1 MSEVF
6 RDMPRVEMLG
16 GARVVPRLVGASD
29 SIPDVSAAVNDMDR
43 PPRLSRWGLR
53 PLLAVLALVAGL
65 AACGTSEP
73 PSIVLVVIDTV
84 RADHLTPY
92 GYERDTSPH
101 IERLARSGTLFLQ
114 GVAASPWTG
123 PSVASIVTGRY
134 PDEVGIRGLRH
145 RLPPSVP
152 SLAQILRDAGYAT
165 AAVVSNAL
173 AGPAYGYHRG
183 YDSFHFE
190 HYKLQPEGSAAPPG
204 QPYFTADR
212 VTERALAW
220 IASAPKPFFLYL
232 HYTDPHE
239 PYLPPPRWRDRF
251 VREASGFDETLLNGK
266 RFTRVPLDGDELAAV
281 RAHYEA
287 EIAFVDHEVGR
298 LVDALGNDV
307 IVVLTGDH
315 GEEFRDHGA
324 FLHGHT
330 LYQELLRVPL
340 LLAGPGIPRDRTSA
354 VPASHVDI
362 LPTVLELARVP
373 SPPSVNGRS
382 LLGAPGEDRAAG
394 EERVL
399 FSILEGGKTRC
410 VAARRGEW
418 KLSSCGAG
426 HDAVLHDLSRDP
438 GESRDRASERRAV
451 AQELARAI
459 DERNARVVPGTR
471 PVDPTAARRMEAAL
485 RALGYVE

>member
-1 MSEVF
+1 V
-6 RDMPRVEMLG
+6 
-16 GARVVPRLVGASD
+16 GAAENDVDRTPRLPRRGLC
-29 SIPDVSAAVNDMDR
+29 
-43 PPRLSRWGLR
+43 PRL
-53 PLLAVLALVAGL
+53 AALALVAGL

-73 PSIVLVVIDTV
+73 PSIVLVVIDTL

-92 GYERDTSPH
+92 GFERDTSPH

-123 PSVASIVTGRY
+123 PSVASILTGRY

-152 SLAQILRDAGYAT
+152 TLAEILRDAGYAT

-183 YDSFHFE
+183 YDFFHFE
-190 HYKLQPEGSAAPPG
+190 HYKLQPGETDAPRG

-220 IASAPKPFFLYL
+220 LASAPTPYFLYL

-239 PYLPPPRWRDRF
+239 PYLPPPRWRGRF
-251 VREASGFDETLLNGK
+251 VSGASGFDEALLHGK
-266 RFTRVPLDGDELAAV
+266 RFTRVPLDRDELAAV

-287 EIAFVDHEVGR
+287 EIAFVDHELGR
-298 LVDALGNDV
+298 LLDALGDDAA
-307 IVVLTGDH
+307 VVMTGDH

-340 LLAGPGIPRDRTSA
+340 LLAGPGIPRGRTSA
-354 VPASHVDI
+354 MPASHVDI

-373 SPPSVNGRS
+373 SPPGVNGRG
-382 LLGAPGEDRAAG
+382 LLGALGED
-394 EERVL
+394 RVL
-399 FSILEGGKTRC
+399 FSVLEVGNTRC

-426 HDAVLHDLSRDP
+426 RGAVLRDLSRDP
-438 GESRDRASERRAV
+438 GESRDRAPERPAV

-459 DERNARVVPGTR
+459 EERNARLVPGTR
-471 PVDPTAARRMEAAL
+471 TVDPVSARRMEAAL

>member
-382 LLGAPGEDRAAG
+382 LLGAPGE
-394 EERVL
+394 
-399 FSILEGGKTRC
+399 
-410 VAARRGEW
+410 
-418 KLSSCGAG
+418 
-426 HDAVLHDLSRDP
+426 VLHDLSSDP
-438 GESRDRASERRAV
+438 GESRNRAPERRAV
-451 AQELARAI
+451 TLELARAI
-459 DERNARVVPGTR
+459 EERNARVVPGTR
-471 PVDPTAARRMEAAL
+471 PVDPAAARRMEAAL